1 MNEAAAET
9 SGPSGDHRGFTV
21 ADAAVVLGAA
31 PATAGVVAASGR
43 DVPLGSPGRPTWRGR
58 LHLLAL
64 CTALPLL
71 VVLAIVA
78 DGGRA
83 RAAVIVYA
91 VGLCSMFTVSTT
103 YHRWVH
109 TLRARRM
116 WRRADHATIFA
127 AIAGTFTAVALIS
140 LPTGWAVAL
149 LVVVWVAA
157 ITGAAVKIAARPSA
171 DRIGVVMYITTG
183 WAGLLLIPALW
194 NRSFVSVWL
203 LFVGGVLYTVGAFA
217 FGRQWPT
224 LRPATFSFHEVWHAL
239 TIAAAGA
246 HLAAVW
252 IIATA

>member
-1 MNEAAAET
+1 MNEPAATTIESSQRGGSTT
-9 SGPSGDHRGFTV
+9 S
-21 ADAAVVLGAA
+21 AA
-31 PATAGVVAASGR
+31 PAAGNRTVNTPAREVAAAR
-43 DVPLGSPGRPTWRGR
+43 DVPLGSPGRPTWRGG
-58 LHLLAL
+58 LHLIAL
-64 CTALPLL
+64 CTVLPLL

-91 VGLCSMFTVSTT
+91 VGLCSMLTVSTT

-109 TLRARRM
+109 TLRARQL

-140 LPTGWAVAL
+140 LPTGWAIAL
-149 LVVVWVAA
+149 LVIVWASA

-171 DRIGVVMYITTG
+171 DRVGVVMYITTG
-183 WAGLLLIPALW
+183 WAGLLLIPAMW
-194 NRSFVSVWL
+194 HRSFVSLWL
-203 LFVGGVLYTVGAFA
+203 LFVGGVLYTVGAVA

-224 LRPATFSFHEVWHAL
+224 LKPATFSYHEVWHAL

-252 IIATA
+252 TIATA